1 MLGVDEEDFYSVLLI
16 MLGLVIVS
24 MLTIAEIKE
33 YTKYN
38 KKMKQEIE
46 TCKLGKIVSINEKER
61 VVIKTIPVTRLGSNR
76 IPSSG
81 IFQQPVPVS
90 EYHVKLDN
98 GIELVSRDE
107 ELKESSVV
115 GNRVKPELCNE
126 DNIDIFKIEN

>member
-1 MLGVDEEDFYSVLLI
+1 MLDVDEEDFYSILLI
-16 MLGLVIVS
+16 VLGLIIVS

-76 IPSSG
+76 IPSLG
-81 IFQQPVPVS
+81 IFQQPAPVS
-90 EYHVKLDN
+90 EYRVQLDN
-98 GIELVSRDE
+98 GITLVSRDK

-115 GNRVKPELCNE
+115 GHHIKPELCNE
-126 DNIDIFKIEN
+126 DTLN